1 MTTLISS
8 QRFVDDEIVAQKITA
23 QDFTVL
29 LSPVFV
35 IDGEEYQV
43 VMDGH
48 HSYHAALEA
57 GVEPA
62 YHMQN
67 ATENDRISLLNED
80 VNLFLEA
87 CYHED
92 DWYNIKEGYTIW

>member
-1 MTTLISS
+1 MATLISS
-8 QRFVDDEIVAQKITA
+8 QRFVDDEIVAQKITIR
-23 QDFTVL
+23 DFGVQ
-29 LSPVFV
+29 LSPVFT

-57 GVEPA
+57 GVEPE
-62 YHMQN
+62 YHEQT
-67 ATENDRISLLNED
+67 ASENDRIALLDED
-80 VNLFLEA
+80 VNLFLES

-92 DWYNIKEGYTIW
+92 DWYSIEKGYTIW

>member
-1 MTTLISS
+1 MPTLISS
-8 QRFVDDEIVAQKITA
+8 QRFVDDEILSQKIAT
-23 QDFTVL
+23 QDFTVQ
-29 LSPVFV
+29 LSPVFT

-57 GVEPA
+57 GVEPTYYEQTA
-62 YHMQN
+62 S
-67 ATENDRISLLNED
+67 ENDRIALLDEN

-92 DWYNIKEGYTIW
+92 DWYDIKEGYTIW